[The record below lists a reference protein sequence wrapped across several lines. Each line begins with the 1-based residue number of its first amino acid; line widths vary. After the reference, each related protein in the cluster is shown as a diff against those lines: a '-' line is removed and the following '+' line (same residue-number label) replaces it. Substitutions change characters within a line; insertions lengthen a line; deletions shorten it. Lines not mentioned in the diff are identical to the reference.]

1 MISADERSNE
11 PHFKQRDYSQW
22 KPEAKE
28 VGQVIIE
35 ISKQQGSEDRCI
47 TTRGVHK
54 SGTDLVTSRM
64 PGCFRDNALTPGIP
78 RHADLI

>member
-1 MISADERSNE
+1 
-11 PHFKQRDYSQW
+11 
-22 KPEAKE
+22 
-28 VGQVIIE
+28 VIIE

-78 RHADLI
+78 RHGVLI